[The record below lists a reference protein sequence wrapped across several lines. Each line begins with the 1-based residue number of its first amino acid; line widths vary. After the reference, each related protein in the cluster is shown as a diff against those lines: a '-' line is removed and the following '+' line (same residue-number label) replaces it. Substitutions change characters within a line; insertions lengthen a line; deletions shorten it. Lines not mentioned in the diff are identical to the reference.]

1 MRSLRS
7 CRSLLPVLLFSAP
20 LLAATLPRD
29 FRGSSAVP
37 TLDTL
42 VPKGMREDWDAQWR
56 LRLDARRDMG
66 WKGEVL
72 LSDEADAYLSSVL
85 DSALAGQPALRARL
99 RVHVSPSPFV
109 NAYVLT
115 DGMIMVN
122 QGMLARLRTESQL
135 AMVLA
140 HEASHYWFHHLV
152 DEWVEEQRNRS
163 FWNWGDVSERW
174 ERTRLQHSR
183 GREMQA
189 DSMGIVY
196 LSGSGYSGTSLD
208 SLYVMLGNSDNA
220 LGTRPWDRSAVQG
233 LEVGWGSDAWMDVS
247 LARSAPVE
255 EEDSL
260 RTHPAIPKR
269 REALARQVAGMTRAG
284 REFLVSKERF
294 EKIRQ
299 KAQLDLP
306 ARFLE
311 TNQPAAAVFEAWS
324 LLARE
329 PRNRAVRQVMARGLV
344 ELAME
349 KAAIRNATVRARRIR
364 SFGAYQTFENF
375 LEHSPGLLLPCLAV
389 DQMRRLERE
398 GMADSLDAALLRE
411 LWAVLPK
418 AWPRQMEVVRGTAV
432 ELPRSLRAQ
441 KASLEAQ
448 ASALR
453 PLPAGSWELPDTV
466 AGAVPPVK
474 GAGIVVLPV
483 LWGQAPRIQRLGD
496 RDSARG
502 ILGRSVRK
510 ELEKAGHGAELVDP
524 LDWKPGSAEEV
535 EELGRVVGWL
545 RERMDPRGPS
555 RFRPR
560 LDVLK
565 AFLARHKAQG
575 LLLVGADL
583 APTGE
588 AAQSLYP
595 IGVSLWGNPE
605 KAWNDPEPSL
615 LAAYFEPVSG
625 TSRNA
630 ALETSSKPT
639 KEGLEKDVAK
649 LLKVL
654 LTKPEPTKSWRSA
667 PSTDE

>member
-1 MRSLRS
+1 MLPLRS
-7 CRSLLPVLLFSAP
+7 CRNLLPALIVSAP
-20 LLAATLPRD
+20 LFAATLPQD

-37 TLDTL
+37 SLDTL
-42 VPKGMREDWDAQWR
+42 VPKGMREDWGAQWR

-72 LSDEADAYLSSVL
+72 LSDEADAYLSAVL
-85 DSALAGQPALRARL
+85 DSALAKQPALRARL

-163 FWNWGDVSERW
+163 FWSWGDVSERW

-183 GREMQA
+183 EREMQA
-189 DSMGIVY
+189 DSMAVAY
-196 LSGSGYSGTSLD
+196 LSGSGYSGASLD

-220 LGTRPWDRSAVQG
+220 LGTRAWDRSAVQG

-269 REALARQVAGMTRAG
+269 REALTRLAAKMSGAG

-294 EKIRQ
+294 ERLCR

-329 PRNRAVRQVMARGLV
+329 SRNRAVRQVMARGLV

-349 KAAIRNATVRARRIR
+349 KAAIRNATARARRIR

-389 DQMRRLERE
+389 DQMRRLERD

-418 AWPRQMEVVRGTAV
+418 AWPRQMEVVRGTGT

-448 ASALR
+448 KSALQ
-453 PLPAGSWELPDTV
+453 PLPAGNWELPDTV
-466 AGAVPPVK
+466 AGTVPPAK
-474 GAGIVVLPV
+474 GVRIVVLPV
-483 LWGQAPRIQRLGD
+483 QWGQSPKVLRLGD
-496 RDSARG
+496 RDSARR
-502 ILGRSVRK
+502 ILGGSVRK
-510 ELEKAGHGAELVDP
+510 ELVKAGHGAELVDP
-524 LDWKPGSAEEV
+524 LDWKPGNAEEV

-560 LDVLK
+560 LEVLRG
-565 AFLARHKAQG
+565 FLARHKAEG

-583 APTGE
+583 APTGD
-588 AAQSLYP
+588 AAQTLYP

-605 KAWNDPEPSL
+605 KVWNDPEPSL
-615 LAAYFEPVSG
+615 LAAYFEPGAGMSC
-625 TSRNA
+625 NA
-630 ALETSSKPT
+630 SLVTSSKPT
-639 KEGLEKDVAK
+639 KDGIEKDVAK
-649 LLKVL
+649 LVKVL
-654 LTKPEPTKSWRSA
+654 LAPPEPARKAFSFRSG
-667 PSTDE
+667 D